1 MRVSLRKHLVLP
13 VSLLTA
19 ALAGCG
25 GHATPTATPTPPIS
39 GNSNPGSQP
48 SGVPANATTIP
59 DIQKLTGW
67 ESCTACTG
75 SAFARFSMNRGVTS
89 PSLSGA
95 SAQFALLSGT
105 HPFGGALWFNFLT
118 SNAGATHL
126 VLDLYF
132 YEHNPSAPQA
142 LEFNVS
148 QSTGGSRYDF
158 ATQCDLVNQRAWLVW
173 SPTKGAWV
181 STDVPCVQPPPDT
194 WNHLIWE
201 FERNISG
208 QAMFKAVTL
217 NGNRSEVNMGMAH
230 TKAGGTGIDFGFQLD
245 ANRTATPFP
254 VWLDKINVTYW

>member
-1 MRVSLRKHLVLP
+1 MRLSLRKYLVLP
-13 VSLLTA
+13 LSLLTAA

-25 GHATPTATPTPPIS
+25 AHAAPNQPIP
-39 GNSNPGSQP
+39 NPSNPASPPP
-48 SGVPANATTIP
+48 SGGIPTNATTVP
-59 DIQKLTGW
+59 DIQKLPGW
-67 ESCTACTG
+67 GSCTACTG
-75 SAFARFSMNRGVTS
+75 SAFARFAMNRGITS

-105 HPFGGALWFNFLT
+105 RPFGGALWFNFLT
-118 SNAGATHL
+118 SDAGATHL

-148 QSTGGSRYDF
+148 QSTGGNRYDF

-173 SPTKGAWV
+173 NPTKGGWI
-181 STDVPCVQPPPDT
+181 STGVPCVQPPPDT

-201 FERNISG
+201 FEHDSSG
-208 QAMFKAVTL
+208 QAVFKAVTL

-230 TKAGGTGIDFGFQLD
+230 TKAAGSGIDFGFQLD
-245 ANRTATPFP
+245 ANETATPFP
-254 VWLDKINVTYW
+254 VWLDRINVTYW